1 MPKRGDCLRMNRSR
15 YWWFGTLGAVLI
27 LGSLTGYIAI
37 ARDTLWVQEKEI
49 QRGDKLGPLQ
59 LAKTWKVTAGSSAAV
74 SVLSPH
80 ESLDLTF
87 PKLSGLLTINKEE
100 TEPVV
105 GTIAADMTSL
115 YSEDPAW
122 NAKLRDWYFF
132 NVKSYPEASF
142 RIVKVG
148 GFEKPLLEGEPHPLT
163 IEGEM
168 TVRNMTQPIQFKG
181 EITHTGGRME
191 LKARCS
197 GLETKKFG
205 IPELLEP
212 IYTGKN
218 VATLEV
224 TLILEP
230 EDPDTSRHRQADSH
244 NFREIGA

>member
-1 MPKRGDCLRMNRSR
+1 MNRRR

-27 LGSLTGYIAI
+27 LGSLTGYFAI
-37 ARDTLWVQEKEI
+37 AREPSWIQKKEI
-49 QRGDKLGPLQ
+49 QKGDKLGPLQ
-59 LAKTWKVTAGSSAAV
+59 LGKTWKVTAGSSAAV
-74 SVLSPH
+74 SVVSPH

-87 PKLSGLLTINKEE
+87 PKLSGLLKINQED
-100 TEPVV
+100 TDHIV
-105 GTIAADMTSL
+105 GTVAADMTSL

-132 NVKSYPEASF
+132 NVKAYPEASF

-163 IEGEM
+163 IEGEL

-181 EITHTGGRME
+181 EIKHTGSRME
-191 LKARCS
+191 LKVRCS
-197 GLETKKFG
+197 GLENKNFG

-218 VATLEV
+218 MATLEV

-230 EDPDTSRHRQADSH
+230 EDPDTSRQRQADSH

>member
-1 MPKRGDCLRMNRSR
+1 MNRSR

-37 ARDTLWVQEKEI
+37 AREPLWTQEKEI
-49 QRGDKLGPLQ
+49 QKGDKLGPLQ
-59 LAKTWKVTAGSSAAV
+59 LGKTWVVTAGSSATV

-80 ESLDLTF
+80 ESLDITF
-87 PKLSGLLTINKEE
+87 PRLSGLLKITPDD
-100 TEPVV
+100 TDHLT
-105 GTIAADMTSL
+105 GTVAADMSSL
-115 YSEDPAW
+115 YSGDPAW

-132 NVKSYPEASF
+132 NVKAYPEASF

-148 GFEKPLLEGEPHPLT
+148 GFEKPFLEGIPHPLT

-168 TVRNMTQPIQFKG
+168 TVRNMTQPVQFKG
-181 EITHTGGRME
+181 NIEHNGSRME
-191 LKARCS
+191 LKARCT
-197 GLETKKFG
+197 GLETKNFG

-212 IYTGKN
+212 MYTGKN
-218 VATLEV
+218 MAMLEV

-230 EDPDTSRHRQADSH
+230 EDADTYKHRQANSH